1 MSTSQAPTNLSP
13 SYQILFQKQQ
23 EHAGLQALRE
33 TSANLLEKV
42 EKLAEMSNIMAD
54 GGEGEFRGSQ
64 LMSPQRQAS
73 SSITIEADDTA
84 VGAVLRNWPH
94 VFSILNLF
102 GEYLSSILRASAD
115 TLGRSTTAT
124 PSRSERFPG
133 AG

>member
-54 GGEGEFRGSQ
+54 GGEGE
-64 LMSPQRQAS
+64 L
-73 SSITIEADDTA
+73 
-84 VGAVLRNWPH
+84 
-94 VFSILNLF
+94 
-102 GEYLSSILRASAD
+102 LRALAVHLD
-115 TLGRSTTAT
+115 TCAT
-124 PSRSERFPG
+124 VPRGDTPY
-133 AG
+133 

>member
-54 GGEGEFRGSQ
+54 GGEGESTTFADLG
-64 LMSPQRQAS
+64 S
-73 SSITIEADDTA
+73 SSIWRMLE
-84 VGAVLRNWPH
+84 H
-94 VFSILNLF
+94 
-102 GEYLSSILRASAD
+102 EH
-115 TLGRSTTAT
+115 RS
-124 PSRSERFPG
+124 
-133 AG
+133 